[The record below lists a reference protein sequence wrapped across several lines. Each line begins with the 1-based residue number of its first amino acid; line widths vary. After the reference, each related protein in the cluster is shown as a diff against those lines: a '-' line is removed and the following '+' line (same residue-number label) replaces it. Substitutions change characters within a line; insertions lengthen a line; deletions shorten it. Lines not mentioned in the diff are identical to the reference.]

1 MQADD
6 GGERRQFFHS
16 SNSPISLVV
25 IALIVVALIAATNV
39 SLGYLSRQRKQLD
52 QLASANQSLSS
63 ALDHTRAEL
72 RALTERLDQPPPA
85 VRSKTPVSRA
95 VASPDR
101 KATRVAP
108 IDPRVKQLQT
118 QVAEQQK
125 QLDSSRDDLNRTR
138 EDLEGKV
145 NSTRDELSGSIALTH
160 DQVVDLQKRG
170 EREYFEFTIG
180 KAKDFRR
187 VGPFSI
193 SLRKINFKRKSYDL
207 AMIVDDIQL
216 QKKNVNLYEPVW
228 IRVGTQPQPAELVVN
243 QITKD
248 QIQGYISEP
257 RYKQSAV
264 NEKSLSVTPQ

>member
-1 MQADD
+1 
-6 GGERRQFFHS
+6 
-16 SNSPISLVV
+16 
-25 IALIVVALIAATNV
+25 
-39 SLGYLSRQRKQLD
+39 
-52 QLASANQSLSS
+52 
-63 ALDHTRAEL
+63 
-72 RALTERLDQPPPA
+72 
-85 VRSKTPVSRA
+85 
-95 VASPDR
+95 
-101 KATRVAP
+101 
-108 IDPRVKQLQT
+108 VKQLQT

-125 QLDSSRDDLNRTR
+125 QLDSSREDLNRTR

-170 EREYFEFTIG
+170 ERNYFEFTLG

-187 VGPFSI
+187 VGPFSV

-243 QITKD
+243 QINKD

>member
-1 MQADD
+1 M
-6 GGERRQFFHS
+6 
-16 SNSPISLVV
+16 V
-25 IALIVVALIAATNV
+25 IALIVVALIAVTNV
-39 SLGYLSRQRKQLD
+39 SLAYLSRQRKQLD
-52 QLASANQSLSS
+52 QLTAANQSLSS
-63 ALDHTRAEL
+63 SLDRTRAEL
-72 RALTERLDQPPPA
+72 RALTERLDQPPSPA
-85 VRSKTPVSRA
+85 KPAPRPTAAPARKTSRA
-95 VASPDR
+95 ISSV
-101 KATRVAP
+101 
-108 IDPRVKQLQT
+108 DPRVKQLQT

-125 QLDSSRDDLNRTR
+125 QLDSSREDLNRTR

-170 EREYFEFTIG
+170 ERNYFEFTLG

-187 VGPFSI
+187 VGPFSV

-243 QITKD
+243 QINKD

>member
-16 SNSPISLVV
+16 SNSPVSLMV
-25 IALIVVALIAATNV
+25 IALIVVALIAVTNV
-39 SLGYLSRQRKQLD
+39 SLAYLSRQRKQLD
-52 QLASANQSLSS
+52 QLTAANQSLSS
-63 ALDHTRAEL
+63 SLDRTRAEL
-72 RALTERLDQPPPA
+72 RALTEPA
-85 VRSKTPVSRA
+85 PRPTAAPARKTSRA
-95 VASPDR
+95 ISSV
-101 KATRVAP
+101 
-108 IDPRVKQLQT
+108 DPRVKQLQT

-125 QLDSSRDDLNRTR
+125 QLDSSREDLNRTR

-170 EREYFEFTIG
+170 ERNYFEFTLG

-187 VGPFSI
+187 VGPFSV

-243 QITKD
+243 QINKD